1 MLNFLMNC
9 QWMESQNLVISL
21 EYSWFL
27 AKSTVFYDPAS
38 LQGEKYIF
46 LFYISGKGFFVDF
59 EFSHND
65 KTTMGDLM
73 LDDVPVLESGV
84 RWRRPREICENPRL
98 FVDGPSRFD
107 ISQGNFL
114 DLISNALF

>member
-1 MLNFLMNC
+1 MPK
-9 QWMESQNLVISL
+9 SL
-21 EYSWFL
+21 EL
-27 AKSTVFYDPAS
+27 
-38 LQGEKYIF
+38 F

-65 KTTMGDLM
+65 ETTMGGLM
-73 LDDVPVLESGV
+73 LESGV

-114 DLISNALF
+114 DLIISNALF

>member
-1 MLNFLMNC
+1 MD
-9 QWMESQNLVISL
+9 S
-21 EYSWFL
+21 
-27 AKSTVFYDPAS
+27 
-38 LQGEKYIF
+38 
-46 LFYISGKGFFVDF
+46 

-65 KTTMGDLM
+65 ETTMGDLM
-73 LDDVPVLESGV
+73 LESGV
-84 RWRRPREICENPRL
+84 RWRRPRDICENPRL